1 LRATDPLE
9 NGNMDQV
16 TRQKICQLVA
26 GIVITDDVLDEKEEA
41 FVDRMIAKFGLS
53 DTNREVIFPLVD
65 GAEAAKEMRG
75 LPAEAQQ
82 EAFQLLIEA
91 ASADGEIVPEEREYL
106 SAVAEAIG
114 IAQDEVE
121 RRLQAQLES

>member
-1 LRATDPLE
+1 
-9 NGNMDQV
+9 M

-65 GAEAAKEMRG
+65 GEEAAKEMAG
-75 LPAEAQQ
+75 LPKDAQE
-82 EAFQLLIEA
+82 EAFRLLIEA
-91 ASADGEIVPEEREYL
+91 ACADGEIVPEERSYL
-106 SAVAEAIG
+106 AAVAEAIG
-114 IAQDEVE
+114 ISAEDVDQ
-121 RRLQAQLES
+121 RLKTQLGS

>member
-1 LRATDPLE
+1 
-9 NGNMDQV
+9 MDQT

-53 DTNREVIFPLVD
+53 DTNRDVIFPLVD
-65 GAEAAKEMRG
+65 SAEAATEMRG
-75 LPAEAQQ
+75 LPKEAQD
-82 EAFQLLIEA
+82 EAFRLLIEA
-91 ASADGEIVPEEREYL
+91 ACADGEVVAEERSYL

-114 IAQDEVE
+114 IAESDVDQ
-121 RRLQAQLES
+121 RLKAQLGS